1 MCMHHIMLPVRWPTK
16 VIASCNDLEARR
28 TWQLKCASTSSY
40 MLSTPL
46 QVVMELQSGSDAEA
60 VDLSGDAGVV
70 GRWLVQGSTDSPEL
84 LMDLKGVLFSA
95 TPVRSLLLGLVH
107 MLKRGCSAHRP

>member
-1 MCMHHIMLPVRWPTK
+1 MLG
-16 VIASCNDLEARR
+16 
-28 TWQLKCASTSSY
+28 
-40 MLSTPL
+40 MPL
-46 QVVMELQSGSDAEA
+46 QVIMELQSGSEAEA

-95 TPVRSLLLGLVH
+95 TPVRSLLQGFVH
-107 MLKRGCSAHRP
+107 IQNRGCPAHRP

>member
-1 MCMHHIMLPVRWPTK
+1 
-16 VIASCNDLEARR
+16 
-28 TWQLKCASTSSY
+28 

-46 QVVMELQSGSDAEA
+46 QVIMELQSGSDAEA

-70 GRWLVQGSTDSPEL
+70 GRCLVQGSTDSPEL

-95 TPVRSLLLGLVH
+95 TPVRSLGLGL
-107 MLKRGCSAHRP
+107 L

>member
-1 MCMHHIMLPVRWPTK
+1 
-16 VIASCNDLEARR
+16 
-28 TWQLKCASTSSY
+28 
-40 MLSTPL
+40 MLSMPL
-46 QVVMELQSGSDAEA
+46 QVIMELQSGSEAEA

-95 TPVRSLLLGLVH
+95 TPVRSLLLG
-107 MLKRGCSAHRP
+107 CA